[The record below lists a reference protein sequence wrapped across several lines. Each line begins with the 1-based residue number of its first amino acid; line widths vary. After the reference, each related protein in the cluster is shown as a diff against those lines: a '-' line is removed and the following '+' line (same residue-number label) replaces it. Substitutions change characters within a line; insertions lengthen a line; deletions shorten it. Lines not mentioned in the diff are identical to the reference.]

1 MPCLSNGASTHSHV
15 LVIKMPALLGTSL
28 NHVAG
33 LASVWYWNL
42 ERAEFSMGYDR
53 MEFRLME
60 YKLTTEVMPDSRT
73 VPDIAARKRAAEQ
86 GLEKWRPRFGGAMQP
101 FQYLVLVCKPGNL
114 TISDM

>member
-1 MPCLSNGASTHSHV
+1 
-15 LVIKMPALLGTSL
+15 
-28 NHVAG
+28 
-33 LASVWYWNL
+33 
-42 ERAEFSMGYDR
+42 MGYDR

-60 YKLTTEVMPDSRT
+60 YKLTTEVMPDSCT

-114 TISDM
+114 KR